1 MICPYNVKVHVTVQQ
16 WVQEYSEETRTNCP
30 RVLQGQTSILNIWN
44 VSAKTVAL
52 FITAGVVTTANKFN
66 IV

>member
-16 WVQEYSEETRTNCP
+16 WVQEYSEENENQLPTGTTRTNEY
-30 RVLQGQTSILNIWN
+30 LNIWN

>member
-16 WVQEYSEETRTNCP
+16 WVQEYSEENENQLPT

-52 FITAGVVTTANKFN
+52 L
-66 IV
+66 